1 VGEGASCI
9 LWGRQRGVICGRDSE
24 LCSVGETASFD
35 LWERASCVLWE
46 TACCVVW
53 ERVVFC
59 GRNSEL

>member
-1 VGEGASCI
+1 
-9 LWGRQRGVICGRDSE
+9 VICGRDSE